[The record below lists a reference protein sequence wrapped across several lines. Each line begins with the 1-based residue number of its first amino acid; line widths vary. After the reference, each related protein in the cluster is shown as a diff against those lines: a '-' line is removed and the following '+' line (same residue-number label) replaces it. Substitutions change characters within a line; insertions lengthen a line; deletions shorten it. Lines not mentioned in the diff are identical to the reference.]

1 MAGIREV
8 QIFCGDPKRCSQKK
22 KQSFAFE
29 ILFSKKVEFWSFLA
43 YPKVSME
50 GQ

>member
-1 MAGIREV
+1 MATLKGAA
-8 QIFCGDPKRCSQKK
+8 KRK

-29 ILFSKKVEFWSFLA
+29 ILFSKKAEFWSFLA